1 MKGIDPERAA
11 FPPSVGKTPMTLA
24 HRGAGDQALRPDAVD
39 QHPRHVRG
47 QPGLYSDAAYAVITR
62 PSRDRTGNAFL
73 CEDVLAA
80 EGVTDFDRY
89 AYQPGTEPAADLF
102 VDHA

>member
-1 MKGIDPERAA
+1 MQNLLGGEAAMAQARRPE
-11 FPPSVGKTPMTLA
+11 
-24 HRGAGDQALRPDAVD
+24 
-39 QHPRHVRG
+39 
-47 QPGLYSDAAYAVITR
+47 LYSDAAYAVITR
-62 PSRDRTGNAFL
+62 PSLECTGNAFL

-89 AYQPGTEPAADLF
+89 AYSPGTEPEVDLF

>member
-1 MKGIDPERAA
+1 M
-11 FPPSVGKTPMTLA
+11 
-24 HRGAGDQALRPDAVD
+24 
-39 QHPRHVRG
+39 
-47 QPGLYSDAAYAVITR
+47 ITK
-62 PSRDRTGNAFL
+62 PSRECSGNAFL

-89 AYQPGTEPAADLF
+89 AYRPGAEPQVDMF